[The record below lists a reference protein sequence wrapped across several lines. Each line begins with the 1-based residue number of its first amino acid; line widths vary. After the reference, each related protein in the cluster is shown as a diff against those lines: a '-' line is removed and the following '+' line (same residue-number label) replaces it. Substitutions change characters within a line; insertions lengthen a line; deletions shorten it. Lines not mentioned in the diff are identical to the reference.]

1 MIYCGSVRTP
11 QSAVFRAAR
20 QIPATNVTVHRIRCR
35 CKESFVNGHCR
46 RMSGSCDKVGMNT
59 EFLAV
64 RIGKQSLLQRG
75 KIANAVVV
83 VGS

>member
-1 MIYCGSVRTP
+1 
-11 QSAVFRAAR
+11 
-20 QIPATNVTVHRIRCR
+20 
-35 CKESFVNGHCR
+35 
-46 RMSGSCDKVGMNT
+46 MSGLCDKVGMNT